1 MANNDIKF
9 NLTFA
14 VNSAQAKKD
23 LKDLKQELFN
33 LTTTN
38 SRNEKSKFGISQ
50 ELKDAQTDALKLRQV
65 LEGAT
70 TSKGTLDLTNFSK
83 GLQQAGLSADQLARR
98 FNSMG
103 PEGRKAFAD
112 LARSVTTAEAPL
124 KRTSKLVDDLKRS
137 LKGVINWQI
146 SSNVIQGLIGGF
158 QGALRYAEDLNKSLN
173 NIRIVTG
180 NSTEEMAKFAAE
192 ANKSAQALST
202 TTEKYTNA
210 SLIYFQQG
218 LSDKEVRD
226 RTETTIKLAN
236 AAGQTAETVASQLT
250 AVWNNFNKA
259 GDQSTDHFADI
270 MTKLGATTASS
281 TAEISAG
288 LEKFAGVADTI
299 GLSFEYAT
307 SALATVT
314 ATSRESADVVGTAFK
329 AIFARIQSLKLG
341 ETLEDNT
348 DLNKYSQ
355 ALSAVGIQIKDASGN
370 VKDMDTLLDEMGNK
384 WGTLAKDQQLAL
396 AQTVAGTRQY
406 SQLVTLLDNWDSFQK
421 NLSTANNAEGTL
433 DEQAKIYAESWA
445 AAKDR
450 VTASLEE
457 IYSKLIDD
465 DFLIKMTDALSK
477 FIDIVNSA
485 IDGVGGL
492 KGVISLL
499 GLALTNA
506 FRPEI
511 IKSVENLQYR
521 FSMMTKAGQ
530 QRVANDRLSF
540 VNSLRG
546 LAGDLPNTATGTAES
561 RILNTQ
567 ADLQNKQVRAAERLR
582 QTNREITEQD
592 KAQVRAHMQIVD
604 YYAEEYRERSKQR
617 DLEKENLKKVE
628 ESFNKNRDIL
638 KEYLNENTGKAYLTN
653 RGNGRRAY
661 ASDILAFSV
670 EGNNPNRRTAE
681 EGPVSDQNLRNA
693 LDNDV
698 IENYSQLSSSYSVGD
713 ALSRGLKQLQENSQQ
728 VENPEEG
735 LKHFKDS
742 LAALRE
748 ELKTNNIDISSFED
762 ELQALGDVDSFETLE
777 NGLKDF
783 DKKLESVQKNVQ
795 DYGEN
800 LKNVFKEAGEAAQLD
815 LGRLERAKD
824 IILQGDIDSLNSDA
838 LKNYGIDENTINT
851 LMSPGPS
858 REDVIPEEYDN
869 DFEAYEAAWEAR
881 FQEAI
886 DNAISTLDEQVS
898 VYQSFIEATQ
908 NASQN
913 IIEVAEHSSGEGN
926 TAIQQAASGIS
937 FEEAAEGVEEVY
949 EELEVPEESFASIAL
964 NLSQVVMGVE
974 AVTSSLRGLYD
985 TVTSGQKPSEIFI
998 GLLSGIGSTALSVA
1012 MIAPSVTEGIIGL
1025 ARGFGLVAAESAT
1038 FGASLAALSPYAA
1051 IIIAIGAAIW
1061 GICKAFETFSAVGEQ
1076 SVEELSSAAKELQAD
1091 YESTKQEVENLKTSL
1106 EEYTEIQST
1115 LEGLT
1120 KGTAEWNEQVAL
1132 LNEKVLELL
1141 NNFPELAQYLKL
1153 TSDGYYELNKEGAKQ
1168 YQLEQN
1174 RKVREAQNT
1183 AIAANI
1189 TADRAAQEEEKQ
1201 RKLDEYK
1208 NSSEYEERVLELAN
1222 QLGLT
1227 DSKGPL
1233 SKVKNKTNLR
1243 FLKENVLPAIQENG
1257 VDVLTADDESN
1268 PLNKLENNPY
1278 ISEKYKAG
1286 IPLLE
1291 DYLHELDVRTGA
1303 TDKVL
1308 SEEERVAK
1316 DKSDAELQILGRNYL
1331 EDSDIVS
1338 KEQKESYGNTL
1349 ATLIGQN
1356 FDELFTE
1363 KYNEIVNNYNPGQ
1376 LEEAYLE
1383 VLRKQNPGAAI
1394 TLEDGNIKKDGEVLE
1409 EYSVAK
1415 AQNAVA
1421 SNEAQKQSQ
1430 EMVKTA
1436 KNTLADYI
1444 GTLKDAGLTA
1454 TDTLTSFLAADE
1466 REKRA
1471 QVTSLD
1477 RQEVQALYGKNGTEN
1492 LSKLDLLTYNTE
1504 IARVKRGQLDSTK
1517 EIFSADSA
1525 TAEKLNVEQ
1534 IEAIS
1539 NALNRANVLESVEG
1553 IKFFQEGLKGSEAE
1567 VENFANAIKNVD
1579 WDSETVDS
1587 FKQHMN
1593 EFGVTTNLTDGEI
1606 QALIKS
1612 MQIQKQ
1618 TVEGLAET
1626 YSSTHKIIDSLNTG
1640 DTIEQEEYD
1649 QLYSQLG
1656 EGIED
1661 FFMYAADGT
1670 RMLIGDAEEFYNLVQ
1685 TNLLDE
1691 QYQKSQ
1697 DIEKSKESLRYAAQ
1711 NNVDI
1716 TESAGT
1722 EEKEQGR
1729 ITKLTVD
1736 DSALDAQFAALESY
1750 KGYTEDVLVEEQK
1763 WKDALADE
1771 NVSLV
1776 EKKDILSEIAE
1787 EVHQA
1792 VGDNYD
1798 LTEATRTLSEEQ
1810 IKLQEGIASTASSY
1824 RELNDLT
1831 EKYELSK
1838 SVYDEQHS
1846 NLFQQE
1852 RMNDI
1857 EEEELESYTD
1867 YIMELAESEDY
1878 AKMSGFELSESLS
1891 KDRESAKNL
1900 ALQTLRLDEG
1910 VESLNKNWKD
1920 WVKTLTDSKVGTS
1933 DDAEAV
1939 TGLRKSLANL
1949 LDVSSDYLDLD
1960 FLMSLT
1966 QQKDAM
1972 AEVEK
1977 AAAGD
1982 AEAIEALRNRALEPI
1997 VMNIVTTWKGQEATG
2012 DDKKVAFEKVKEI
2025 RDDLQKRLDSMGD
2038 IKAGDVVVSDESI
2051 GFTSRQIMDH
2061 LNDLARNAELSKDE
2075 INSILGDMGYEATFA
2090 DEPQETYIE
2099 TPPEYETIMDVVPAG
2114 TKKISMGLPPVAAGA
2129 MEDPFSAA
2137 TATPTLI
2144 PQAQNVQ
2151 TYKIT
2156 SRTRVTKPAGREKV
2170 TTDVGAMA
2178 TYGKGEP
2185 KEIPQINGIKY
2196 APKAAAA
2203 PSASPV
2209 SGSGSSGSPSGRG
2222 GGGGST
2228 AQPSKQPHA
2237 QVQRDRYYRVNNA
2250 LKDNTTLLDK
2260 NRAAQDK
2267 LAISEGKLFGEDK
2280 IKNLREQNKLL
2291 RERNSIIKDQQTID
2305 MTKRDMLQQELKEKM
2320 GSMKKAG
2327 AEFDSNG
2334 NLTNYQQFM
2343 QKIEDEYNA
2352 AVDRYNNMSK
2362 DEQDSEAGKKLL
2374 EDAEKIKSQRE
2385 NQVSRYQAIRY
2396 DELPN
2401 IRKEIADLEKEIAEN
2416 IIKEIENNKEIRD
2429 VKLQLKLDSR
2439 EIKKDWRDFLLEAQR
2454 DYNKL
2459 FRDSLISDTSNIMK
2473 FQLKPETG
2481 IYQKNLNDY
2490 AGEISEAIKEYAI
2503 LKTAEDKGLSTSK
2516 MESLVK
2522 DYSLSYS
2529 TSSEATEKIKET
2541 WEQILSI
2548 GNDVLELEEQA
2559 YNNLIDA
2566 LSEAESLFSFVD
2578 EALDNINSKLEYEK
2592 QVIELLYGDN
2602 AFDKFTNYYDN
2613 SLKLIDKQIEAAKK
2627 QRDFW
2632 KEQFAENS
2640 GSISD
2645 FTEWS
2650 TETQQAYKNMLE
2662 AEDTVRDLTLNR
2674 LTTLRDFFKNDLA
2687 GIMDSFER
2695 TVWNGSS
2702 YEEMKSNWE
2711 TTQKLSSI
2719 FLENVDKAY
2728 QIQSLSNKIQQSIST
2743 TEGLKNQQKLEKLRQ
2758 NELKALTEKNN
2769 LSQKDVD
2776 LAEARYQIALKE
2788 IALEEAQKSKNTM
2801 KLVRDSNG
2809 NWTYQYVADV
2819 DDITSKEQDLLEAK
2833 YEYRKLAQEAYKEN
2847 INSYGDIYSE
2857 MSEKIN
2863 ELFDSGL
2870 TVEAFG
2876 SSLQEIYSKYT
2887 PYLIS
2892 LGEQIREYEQENSVG
2907 GYGVLEEAFKQDNIH
2922 WEYFTDEQREA
2933 IEEIRKNSPSDFES
2947 IRNYIL
2953 SQGINLTDVFEEY
2966 MPNVEAEFK
2975 NLFANVT
2982 EKYAE
2987 LIDSQGLDQIY
2998 SDAIINTES
3007 SVKAVEKLLD
3017 DTNSGSA
3024 ISKVTD
3030 KIDEL
3035 REEYKVVQEYSK
3047 VITQQV
3053 EKIYEYL
3060 SNNEKG
3066 RSFLSNQT
3074 NISALKASVIAEQLS
3089 TDVSLSGFTEVNMAK
3104 IIKSVFGEKANKL
3117 VEQITQAVAA
3127 AGQAIADTADYWKYQ
3142 KKSESQNKI
3151 NNNESSF
3158 FKFTKKNAGSVSTSS
3173 LDNLENVISSELK
3186 AAKVESF
3193 NDTAIKD
3200 ALSTLM
3206 ATVVDSS
3213 GTSVFNITAEFP
3225 AANDVTTIQNA
3236 ILSLPN
3242 LASQYVN
3249 TDR

>member
-137 LKGVINWQI
+137 LKGALNWQI

-180 NSTEEMAKFAAE
+180 SSTEEMAKFAAE

-314 ATSRESADVVGTAFK
+314 ATSRESADIVGTAFK
-329 AIFARIQSLKLG
+329 TIFARIQSLKLG

-355 ALSAVGIQIKDASGN
+355 ALSAVGIQIKDTSGN
-370 VKDMDTLLDEMGNK
+370 IKDMDTLLDELGGK

-396 AQTVAGTRQY
+396 AQTVAGARQY
-406 SQLVTLLDNWDSFQK
+406 NQLVTLLDNWDSFQK

-815 LGRLERAKD
+815 LRRLERAKD
-824 IILQGDIDSLNSDA
+824 IILQGDVDSLNRDA
-838 LKNYGIDENTINT
+838 LKNYGIDEDTINT
-851 LMSPGPS
+851 LMSSAPS

-869 DFEAYEAAWEAR
+869 DFDAYEAAWEAR

-949 EELEVPEESFASIAL
+949 EELEVPERSFTSIAL

-974 AVTSSLRGLYD
+974 ALASSLTSFFDVLA
-985 TVTSGQKPSEIFI
+985 SGQEPSEIFI
-998 GLLSGIGSTALSVA
+998 GLLSSIGGAVLSA
-1012 MIAPSVTEGIIGL
+1012 MMVLPSMSESVIGL
-1025 ARGFGLVAAESAT
+1025 AEGFGLVTAESAT
-1038 FGASLAALSPYAA
+1038 LSASLAALAPYAA
-1051 IIIAIGAAIW
+1051 IITAIGVAIW
-1061 GICKAFETFSAVGEQ
+1061 GVCKAYEHFRAVGE
-1076 SVEELSSAAKELQAD
+1076 STAEELSEAAKGLQED
-1091 YESTKQEVENLKTSL
+1091 YEKTKQEVENLKSSL
-1106 EEYTEIQST
+1106 EEYSEIKST

-1120 KGTAEWNEQVAL
+1120 KGTAEWNEQVTL
-1132 LNEKVLELL
+1132 LNDKVLELL
-1141 NNFPELAQYLKL
+1141 ENFPELAQYLTL
-1153 TSDGYYELNKEGAKQ
+1153 TSDGYYKLDKEGVEQ

-1174 RKVREAQNT
+1174 KKIKAAQNI
-1183 AIAANI
+1183 AISANVD
-1189 TADRAAQEEEKQ
+1189 ADRATQEEERQ
-1201 RKLDEYK
+1201 REIDEYLK
-1208 NSSEYEERVLELAN
+1208 DDERIYKLAS
-1222 QLGLT
+1222 QMGLVAT
-1227 DSKGPL
+1227 EDDKGLKRVIKKIQEPGTL
-1233 SKVKNKTNLR
+1233 YTLKNKVLPEIQEKGVDILNAKDSSNPIHGYSMEGKVRSNISLLED
-1243 FLKENVLPAIQENG
+1243 FLKEG
-1257 VDVLTADDESN
+1257 
-1268 PLNKLENNPY
+1268 
-1278 ISEKYKAG
+1278 EKYA
-1286 IPLLE
+1286 
-1291 DYLHELDVRTGA
+1291 DVKNRASLG
-1303 TDKVL
+1303 
-1308 SEEERVAK
+1308 E
-1316 DKSDAELQILGRNYL
+1316 DKSNAELQILGQNLL
-1331 EDSDIVS
+1331 EDSNIIPED
-1338 KEQKESYGNTL
+1338 QKESYGNTL
-1349 ATLIGQN
+1349 ATLISREYDKKREEN
-1356 FDELFTE
+1356 
-1363 KYNEIVNNYNPGQ
+1363 KSKVSNYNASQ
-1376 LEEAYLE
+1376 LEEAYLKI
-1383 VLRKQNPGAAI
+1383 LREQNPSDSI
-1394 TLEDGNIKKDGEVLE
+1394 MLEDGKIYKNGEQLE
-1409 EYSVAK
+1409 EYDEAK
-1415 AQNAVA
+1415 AKETVA
-1421 SNEAQKQSQ
+1421 S
-1430 EMVKTA
+1430 
-1436 KNTLADYI
+1436 DI
-1444 GTLKDAGLTA
+1444 TLKKSSDSETIAKDTLNKYIDILEGRDLTA
-1454 TDTLTSFLAADE
+1454 TDTLTSFLAANK
-1466 REKRA
+1466 REQRA

-1477 RQEVQALYGKNGTEN
+1477 RQEVEKLYKADEEGNAGP
-1492 LSKLDLLTYNTE
+1492 LSYSALLTYNKELT
-1504 IARVKRGQLDSTK
+1504 RVKGEQLASTK

-1539 NALNRANVLESVEG
+1539 NALNRANVLESIEG
-1553 IKFFQEGLKGSEAE
+1553 IKFFQEGLKGSETE

-1612 MQIQKQ
+1612 MQLQKQ

-1656 EGIED
+1656 EEIED

-1716 TESAGT
+1716 TRSAGT
-1722 EEKEQGR
+1722 EEWNKAG
-1729 ITKLTVD
+1729 KLTKFTID
-1736 DSALDAQFAALESY
+1736 NSALDAQFAALESY
-1750 KGYTEDVLVEEQK
+1750 KGYTEDVLIQEQK

-1771 NVSLV
+1771 NLSFTK
-1776 EKKDILSEIAE
+1776 KKDILGEIAE

-1798 LTEATRTLSEEQ
+1798 LTEATKTLSEEQ

-1982 AEAIEALRNRALEPI
+1982 ADAIEALRDRALEPI
-1997 VMNIVTTWKGQEATG
+1997 VMNIVTTWKGQEAG
-2012 DDKKVAFEKVKEI
+2012 DDDKKAAFEKVKET
-2025 RDDLQKRLDSMGD
+2025 RDYLQKRLDSMGD

-2051 GFTSRQIMDH
+2051 GFTSRQIMDN
-2061 LNDLARNAELSKDE
+2061 LKDLARNAELSKDE

-2129 MEDPFSAA
+2129 MEDPFGAA
-2137 TATPTLI
+2137 TTTPTLI

-2209 SGSGSSGSPSGRG
+2209 SGSGSSSSPGSHG
-2222 GGGGST
+2222 GNGTGGST

-2267 LAISEGKLFGEDK
+2267 LAISESKLFGEDK

-2401 IRKEIADLEKEIAEN
+2401 IRKEIADIEKEIAEN

-2429 VKLQLKLDSR
+2429 AKLQLKLDSR

-2473 FQLKPETG
+2473 FQLKPEKG

-2503 LKTAEDKGLSTSK
+2503 LKTAEDKGLSTSE

-2529 TSSEATEKIKET
+2529 ASSEATEKIKET
-2541 WEQILSI
+2541 WEQVLSI

-2632 KEQFAENS
+2632 KKQFAESS

-2645 FTEWS
+2645 FTKWS

-2687 GIMDSFER
+2687 GIIDSFER

-2876 SSLQEIYSKYT
+2876 NSLQEIYSKYT

-2966 MPNVEAEFK
+2966 MPNIEAEFK
-2975 NLFANVT
+2975 NLFASVT

-2998 SDAIINTES
+2998 SDAIVNTES
-3007 SVKAVEKLLD
+3007 SVKSIEKLLD

-3047 VITQQV
+3047 KITQQV

-3066 RSFLSNQT
+3066 RSFLSKQT

-3089 TDVSLSGFTEVNMAK
+3089 TDASLSGFTEVNMAE

-3117 VEQITQAVAA
+3117 VEQITQAVAT

-3142 KKSESQNKI
+3142 KKSESQNEI

-3173 LDNLENVISSELK
+3173 LGNLENVISSELK

-3200 ALSTLM
+3200 VLSTLM